1 MPRVMGSSDIMYLV
15 YRCEFINNYF
25 PQLMGMITNFVLGFF
40 GQWICQHFILL
51 DIQILVFN
59 RGFIFY
65 PTLVALATP
74 HRAVLMH

>member
-1 MPRVMGSSDIMYLV
+1 MYLF
-15 YRCEFINNYF
+15 YRFEFINNYF

-40 GQWICQHFILL
+40 GQWICQRFILL

-65 PTLVALATP
+65 PNFGSLGNSTSCCPHALNIFLP
-74 HRAVLMH
+74 